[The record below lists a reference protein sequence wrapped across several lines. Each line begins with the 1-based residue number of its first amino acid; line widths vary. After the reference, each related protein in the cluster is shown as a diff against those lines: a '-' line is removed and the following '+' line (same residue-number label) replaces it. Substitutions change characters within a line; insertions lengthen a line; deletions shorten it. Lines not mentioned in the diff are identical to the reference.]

1 MAHMVLIGGTKYAV
15 KKGRTL
21 IDGTGRDVKKGLTL
35 IGGTAYEV
43 KFSAAL
49 KWYLNANITL
59 PVKAMYADF
68 SVTESVF
75 GATTNCTAITSG
87 FDASSNQ
94 DALLYLYD
102 RSGTE
107 ADITAYYTTDKRWGD
122 SGYRTLTFAEPP
134 EGELL
139 EWLSANGTPQK

>member
-21 IDGTGRDVKKGLTL
+21 IDGTGRDVKKGLTR

-43 KFSAAL
+43 RFSAAL
-49 KWYLNANITL
+49 KWQLNANVTL
-59 PVKAMYADF
+59 PLKAMYADF
-68 SVTESVF
+68 SVTDSVF
-75 GATTNCTAITSG
+75 GYTTDCYAITTE

-94 DALLYLYD
+94 DVLSYLYD
-102 RSGTE
+102 RAGTE
-107 ADITAYYTTDKRWGD
+107 ADIAAYYSTDKRWGD
-122 SGYRTLTFAEPP
+122 SGYRTLTFTEPP